1 MGGGS
6 MLLNI
11 IIVEDS
17 EELCEGWQDILTLD
31 GHRVHC
37 FLNGR
42 NALENRALI
51 MQADVLVTDYYL
63 PDINGLT
70 LVSTVRKV
78 RADLPI
84 ILLTGTRD
92 PAIRESLSQVENAM
106 FLSKPIRIEQL
117 ERSIRELIA
126 ASSKAPA
133 ADADKA
139 AASKAPAADA
149 DKVDRT
155 PSSPY

>member
-1 MGGGS
+1 

-17 EELCEGWQDILTLD
+17 EELCEGWQDILSLD

-70 LVSTVRKV
+70 LVSNLRKI
-78 RADLPI
+78 RDDLPI

-92 PAIRESLSQVENAM
+92 PAIRESLRQVENAM

-133 ADADKA
+133 VDADKA
-139 AASKAPAADA
+139 ASSKAPAVDA

>member
-1 MGGGS
+1 

-17 EELCEGWQDILTLD
+17 EELCEGWQDILSLD
-31 GHRVHC
+31 GHHVNC
-37 FLNGR
+37 FFNGR
-42 NALENRALI
+42 SALEERALI

-70 LVSTVRKV
+70 LVSLVRKI

-92 PAIRESLSQVENAM
+92 PAIRESLRQVENAM

-126 ASSKAPA
+126 ASSKSPA

-139 AASKAPAADA
+139 DQ
-149 DKVDRT
+149 VDLP

>member
-1 MGGGS
+1 

-31 GHRVHC
+31 GHHVHC
-37 FLNGR
+37 FLHGR
-42 NALENRALI
+42 DALENRALI

-70 LVSTVRKV
+70 LVSMVRKI

-92 PAIRESLSQVENAM
+92 PAIRESLRQVENAM

-117 ERSIRELIA
+117 ERSIRELIT
-126 ASSKAPA
+126 ASSKAPPA
-133 ADADKA
+133 EQDK
-139 AASKAPAADA
+139 A
-149 DKVDRT
+149 DKVDGT
-155 PSSPY
+155 PSSPC

>member
-1 MGGGS
+1 

-17 EELCEGWQDILTLD
+17 EELCEGWQDILSLD
-31 GHRVHC
+31 GHHVSC

-42 NALENRALI
+42 DVLENRALI

-70 LVSTVRKV
+70 LVSLVRKIC
-78 RADLPI
+78 ADVPI

-92 PAIRESLSQVENAM
+92 PAIRESLRQVENAM

-126 ASSKAPA
+126 ASSKGPSG
-133 ADADKA
+133 D
-139 AASKAPAADA
+139 P

>member
-1 MGGGS
+1 MP
-6 MLLNI
+6 LNI

-17 EELCEGWQDILTLD
+17 EELCEGWQDILSLD
-31 GHRVHC
+31 GHRVTC
-37 FLNGR
+37 FFNGR
-42 NALENRALI
+42 SALEDQALL

-70 LVSTVRKV
+70 LVAKVRKI
-78 RADLPI
+78 RDDIPI

-92 PAIRESLSQVENAM
+92 PAIRESLRQVENSM

-117 ERSIRELIA
+117 ERSIRELLV
-126 ASSKAPA
+126 ASSKAPPVEP
-133 ADADKA
+133 DKA
-139 AASKAPAADA
+139 DQ
-149 DKVDRT
+149 VDLP

>member
-1 MGGGS
+1 

-31 GHRVHC
+31 GHHVHC
-37 FLNGR
+37 FLHGR
-42 NALENRALI
+42 DALENRAIL

-70 LVSTVRKV
+70 LVSTVRKI

-92 PAIRESLSQVENAM
+92 PAIRESLREVENAM

-126 ASSKAPA
+126 ASSKAPSA
-133 ADADKA
+133 EQD
-139 AASKAPAADA
+139 
-149 DKVDRT
+149 
-155 PSSPY
+155 

>member
-1 MGGGS
+1 

-17 EELCEGWQDILTLD
+17 EELCEGWQDILSLD
-31 GHRVHC
+31 GHRVQC

-42 NALENRALI
+42 TALEDRTLI

-70 LVSTVRKV
+70 LVSMVRKI

-92 PAIRESLSQVENAM
+92 PAIQESLRQVENSL

-126 ASSKAPA
+126 SSTRSPPVEVDK
-133 ADADKA
+133 ADKA
-139 AASKAPAADA
+139 
-149 DKVDRT
+149 DKPDNVTRP
-155 PSSPY
+155 PSSTY